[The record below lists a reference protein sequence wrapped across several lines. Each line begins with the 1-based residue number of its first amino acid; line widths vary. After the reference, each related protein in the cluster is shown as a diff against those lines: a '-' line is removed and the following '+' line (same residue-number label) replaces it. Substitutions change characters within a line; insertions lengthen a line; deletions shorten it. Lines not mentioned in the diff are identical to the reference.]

1 MLKTKKGYIILL
13 AILIQGL
20 ILSFNLGLSIEIE
33 EETPLLYV
41 DPSTVLDVL
50 PSESF
55 TIDVKIADISNL
67 YGFDITLQWDPN
79 LLDYVDH
86 VVKVPV
92 EDHPDGVLHKPVIPV
107 DDTVDETAGAYF
119 VAYACMDPAPVFDGS
134 GTIFLT
140 HCNLGCSFCQNYSIS
155 HLGEGRTVS
164 FERLS
169 KMMMELQRSGCH
181 NINFVSPTHYV
192 PQILRALL
200 KAIAMG
206 LSVPLVFNTGGYDSV
221 EILRLLDGV
230 FDIYMPDFKYSQ
242 SDVAQQY
249 SQAPDYPHVA
259 RNALKEMHR
268 QVGDLQINNQG
279 IALRGL
285 LVRHLVLPD
294 ALAGTKEAMRFL
306 TTEISANTY
315 VNIMDQ
321 YYPCGNIPLD
331 SPLRRRITSEE
342 FDQAI
347 EWAKEE
353 GITRLDKREKLRL
366 VWF

>member
-1 MLKTKKGYIILL
+1 MNMCYNLLKMSSVNFRSAYLKTYEAGLLQEKIRKAEQLLKSCSVCPRNCGVDRTKDEKGFCEAGSLPEVSSYSPHF
-13 AILIQGL
+13 G
-20 ILSFNLGLSIEIE
+20 E
-33 EETPLLYV
+33 ERPLV
-41 DPSTVLDVL
+41 
-50 PSESF
+50 
-55 TIDVKIADISNL
+55 
-67 YGFDITLQWDPN
+67 GR
-79 LLDYVDH
+79 H
-86 VVKVPV
+86 
-92 EDHPDGVLHKPVIPV
+92 
-107 DDTVDETAGAYF
+107 
-119 VAYACMDPAPVFDGS
+119 GS

-164 FERLS
+164 FEGLS

-200 KAIAMG
+200 KAIEMG
-206 LSVPLVFNTGGYDSV
+206 LSVPLVYNTGGYDSL
-221 EILRLLDGV
+221 ESLRLLDGV

-249 SQAPDYPHVA
+249 SQAQDYPQVA
-259 RNALKEMHR
+259 RDALIEMHR
-268 QVGDLQINNQG
+268 QVGDLRNNDQG

-285 LVRHLVLPD
+285 LVRHLVLPEG
-294 ALAGTKEAMRFL
+294 LAGTKDVMRFL
-306 TTEISANTY
+306 STEISTNTY

-342 FDQAI
+342 FHQAI